1 MKFLLENNSENGS
14 SRRPPRASTHDMGC
28 VLAIY
33 FLFFGGFFF
42 RQPLL
47 LPLLHLQISFA
58 CRTHSFQ
65 GIYIVA
71 IQKTFVAIISFDCI
85 LNNE

>member
-1 MKFLLENNSENGS
+1 MKFSLENDNENGS
-14 SRRPPRASTHDMGC
+14 SRRPPRASTYGIGC

-33 FLFFGGFFF
+33 FHFFEGFFF

-47 LPLLHLQISFA
+47 RPLVHLQIPFA
-58 CRTHSFQ
+58 CRTHSSQ

-85 LNNE
+85 LDNE